1 MNRFCVTKLANGITV
16 VSENL
21 PYVKSFSVG
30 FRFNVGTRDENKKS
44 NGISHFLEHMF
55 FKGTQS
61 RSAKQISMEVEAL
74 GGYLNAFTS
83 KEHTC
88 FYGRG
93 LSHNL
98 EKTFAVLADML
109 QNSLFDDREIEKESR
124 VIVDEMKDIEDSPE
138 EIIFDEFESILF
150 KGSSLELPIIGT
162 EKNVLGFKNAD
173 LKNYIKKKYSNDK
186 LFIVASGAIEQN
198 NLIELTEKYFNGS
211 FGKNRK
217 RAVRNIIPNKDNV
230 FLEKSINQ
238 AHVIIGRNTIGYNS
252 ENRMAVS
259 LLSHIL
265 GGGSSSRLFY
275 TIREKNGITYQIN
288 SFLNSFYDTS
298 TFGVYF
304 STNEES
310 VQKALKLIYNEF
322 EKLKRK
328 KVGRKELNRAKEYLK
343 GNLLMSLES
352 TTNRMMQMAQSVIY
366 FGRVKTIEET
376 IEKIDAVTSDDILT
390 LSNELLNKEDF
401 STVLV
406 NSKNLLLGKNIT

>member
-1 MNRFCVTKLANGITV
+1 MNRYSTSRLSNGITV

-21 PYVKSFSVG
+21 PYVKSFSLG
-30 FRFNVGTRDENKKS
+30 LWINVGTRDENKRN

-55 FKGTQS
+55 FKGT
-61 RSAKQISMEVEAL
+61 RNRTAKQISMEVEAL

-93 LSHNL
+93 LLHNL
-98 EKTFAVLADML
+98 EKTFVVLSDML
-109 QNSLFDDREIEKESR
+109 QNSLFDNKEIEKESR
-124 VIVDEMKDIEDSPE
+124 VILDEMKDIEDSPE
-138 EIIFDEFESILF
+138 EIIFDKFESALF

-162 EKNVLGFKNAD
+162 EKNVLGFKQKD
-173 LKNYIKKKYSNDK
+173 LINYIANKYSNDK
-186 LFIVASGAIEQN
+186 LFIVASGAIDHN
-198 NLIELTEKYFNGS
+198 FLIDIVEKHFNGS

-217 RAVRNIIPNKDNV
+217 RAVRKYTSHTDKL
-230 FLEKSINQ
+230 FLEKPINQ

-252 ENRMAVS
+252 DNRMAVS

-265 GGGSSSRLFY
+265 GGGSSSRLFLSV
-275 TIREKNGITYQIN
+275 RERNGITYQIN

-304 STNEES
+304 STNEAS
-310 VQKALKLIYNEF
+310 VQKAIKLIFKEF
-322 EKLKRK
+322 EKLKK
-328 KVGRKELNRAKEYLK
+328 TKVSKKELNRAKEYLK

-366 FGRVKTIEET
+366 FGRIKTIEEI
-376 IEKIDAVTSDDILT
+376 IEKIDSVTSDDILI
-390 LSNELLNKEDF
+390 LSNEILNKEDF

-406 NSKNLLLGKNIT
+406 NSKNILN

>member
-1 MNRFCVTKLANGITV
+1 MNRYSVTKLSSGVTV

-21 PYVKSFSVG
+21 PYVKSFSLG
-30 FRFNVGTRDENKKS
+30 FWFNVGTRDENKRN

-55 FKGTQS
+55 FKGTRN

-98 EKTFAVLADML
+98 EKTFAVLSDML
-109 QNSLFDDREIEKESR
+109 QNSLFDNKEIEKESR

-138 EIIFDEFESILF
+138 EIIFDKFESALY
-150 KGSSLELPIIGT
+150 KGCSLELPIIGT
-162 EKNVLGFKNAD
+162 EKNVLGFKHKD
-173 LKNYIKKKYSNDK
+173 LKNYIEQKYSNDK
-186 LFIVASGAIEQN
+186 LFIVASGAIN
-198 NLIELTEKYFNGS
+198 HNDLISIVEKYFNGS

-217 RAVRNIIPNKDNV
+217 RAVRKIAPHTERL
-230 FLEKSINQ
+230 FCEKPINQ

-252 ENRMAVS
+252 DNRMAVS

-265 GGGSSSRLFY
+265 GGGSSSRLFLSV
-275 TIREKNGITYQIN
+275 REKNGITYQIN

-304 STNEES
+304 STNEAS
-310 VQKALKLIYNEF
+310 VQKAIKLIYIEF
-322 EKLKRK
+322 EKLRRT
-328 KVGRKELNRAKEYLK
+328 KVSKKELNRAKEYLK

-366 FGRVKTIEET
+366 FGRIKTIEEV
-376 IEKIDAVTSDDILT
+376 IEKIDSVTSDDILK
-390 LSNELLNKEDF
+390 LSNEILNKNDF

-406 NSKNLLLGKNIT
+406 NSKNILN